1 MKRTTRKLMVNILV
15 AFVLALESFF
25 NAQAR
30 SVTPAMADSQSIQQA
45 VDAAQS
51 GATVVIAAGNYQEQ
65 VTISKPLTLK
75 ADGVVNT
82 LGFVIRADN
91 VTIDGFDITSPRA
104 INNSFGIR
112 AYNANCKILNNYIH
126 DTVLDG
132 ILLDGS
138 SSGCLVKGNLLER
151 VSQSGMEVRGTN
163 HVIEGNEVAATIQ
176 LPPELAAD
184 SYWSGVADADGF
196 RFFGSGHV
204 FRGNYVHDIVYGT
217 AQNPDPHIDCFQT
230 WQDSAPRLTAHD
242 IRFEN
247 NYCFLSWE
255 GAKDYPGKVW
265 QLGGGPYNLTMIG
278 NVARTRMTAI
288 VMNGAHDLVFKNNTF
303 IGSGA
308 QAWGVQLDKGTYNIG
323 ITDNIFAL
331 QENGAGHVK
340 VINSATN
347 STLTIGHN
355 CVYTATRLPAR
366 KADPKDVWGLDP
378 LFVDLLNDDFHLQ
391 SNSPCAGMGAYP
403 SSPPAAPT
411 VTATIVPATVT
422 PSPTPVGTQTGVPST
437 VTPTA
442 IIATGTTPTP
452 LPQTPIVTPTL
463 TAIPPTLPAGIS
475 VLTSIDRDTL
485 LVGESGLASVSL
497 NGLPSEGITGVEFT
511 CSYAPDQVSAGNVQ
525 IGGIFGDDPASAY
538 NNSQTG
544 SFIYAVAASNGRVIN
559 TNGVAFTFSVTG
571 LQSGSSSV
579 ECQAKIS
586 RANYSLESIASIPDS
601 LTVALFSE
609 PTATPLP
616 APMLTGQV
624 IAMKPVTISLF
635 NPDMTLAA
643 TAMANPDGSFNLIAP
658 AGSFIVVASAEGHLS
673 AQTNVTLLDGATTTI
688 DPITL
693 PAGDIDNNNVIDQYD
708 ALTVGMNYNVAA
720 SLPADLSNDGL
731 INVKDLE
738 MLAENYRMA
747 GLLTWQQP

>member
-391 SNSPCAGMGAYP
+391 SNSPCAGMGAFP
-403 SSPPAAPT
+403 NVSPPTPT
-411 VTATIVPATVT
+411 KTSRTPTKTYTPTATLTRTSTPTRTPTSFVIITDTVP
-422 PSPTPVGTQTGVPST
+422 PSPTR
-437 VTPTA
+437 TPTA
-442 IIATGTTPTP
+442 TASPTFTPVCYP
-452 LPQTPIVTPTL
+452 VY
-463 TAIPPTLPAGIS
+463 
-475 VLTSIDRDTL
+475 
-485 LVGESGLASVSL
+485 VGGKL
-497 NGLPSEGITGVEFT
+497 I
-511 CSYAPDQVSAGNVQ
+511 GN
-525 IGGIFGDDPASAY
+525 FCP
-538 NNSQTG
+538 
-544 SFIYAVAASNGRVIN
+544 
-559 TNGVAFTFSVTG
+559 
-571 LQSGSSSV
+571 
-579 ECQAKIS
+579 
-586 RANYSLESIASIPDS
+586 
-601 LTVALFSE
+601 
-609 PTATPLP
+609 
-616 APMLTGQV
+616 
-624 IAMKPVTISLF
+624 
-635 NPDMTLAA
+635 
-643 TAMANPDGSFNLIAP
+643 
-658 AGSFIVVASAEGHLS
+658 
-673 AQTNVTLLDGATTTI
+673 
-688 DPITL
+688 
-693 PAGDIDNNNVIDQYD
+693 
-708 ALTVGMNYNVAA
+708 
-720 SLPADLSNDGL
+720 
-731 INVKDLE
+731 
-738 MLAENYRMA
+738 
-747 GLLTWQQP
+747 